1 MNAATDMAKYVNP
14 DTILVPMPSSKGD
27 VSANK
32 ELADAIAKLTGASVI
47 DAVGLKAPRVSN
59 RDLELSGRT
68 RLTAKKMGFVLR
80 QSLDSRC
87 VMFVDNV
94 SASGATIQAAQ
105 NLINGGDG
113 LVYAKVEGIG
123 DAVKPQSIKS
133 KTEYKN
139 KGTNNPTKLLKR
151 TFTTSKN
158 NRVDC
163 YFIHGYS
170 GVEYAFTVNDS
181 YEDTASGG
189 YDPEILPGVMYVLAD
204 TAKKQKFDQIIITPK
219 NGPKDYRVISNI
231 DVDDAKQKIID
242 SLAALQNDINEH
254 PECYNEH
261 TIKYLTRPNPFNTD
275 IGQKHTRL
283 NVSMPPAWNDRSNGG
298 KYEPQIKLYNA
309 VNDALLGYWEAIQ
322 SNNPGGYKK
331 PRNRRA
337 DVFTPLIKR
346 ALPDYT
352 MSELGTGAQLYTRNE
367 TLTESVDVGD
377 GDELYPYD
385 FPGDVYHVTYYRNL
399 DSISEHGLLP
409 NQQSSIGG
417 IAYDEHREN
426 KIFVCGAGD
435 ISYWYELAEE
445 WAGDKSDDPMNDGF
459 LPVILRVSCGDIYV
473 DDAAV
478 DDGCDESFYTIEP
491 VGASDLELWVG
502 GRWVPVDQYDG
513 IDIAR
518 AFDDDG
524 YFVRNNPYALIESI
538 DRESLHAKFPQFIDS
553 PDDIHYLGKGDFG
566 EAYQISSDKVLK
578 ITTSKSEY
586 ELSKI
591 QLDKKLS
598 NLVTVYACF
607 EYGSDYVIIMELLD
621 QPQKIESLFYEVES
635 IIETQG
641 VDISNI
647 SYFDDDEYSSE
658 SGEIDTATTDFM
670 NELSAVV
677 YDYSRISEIP
687 DIQPNNLGYDTNGV
701 LKAFDLEDKASLRSN
716 RR

>member
-283 NVSMPPAWNDRSNGG
+283 
-298 KYEPQIKLYNA
+298 
-309 VNDALLGYWEAIQ
+309 
-322 SNNPGGYKK
+322 
-331 PRNRRA
+331 
-337 DVFTPLIKR
+337 
-346 ALPDYT
+346 
-352 MSELGTGAQLYTRNE
+352 
-367 TLTESVDVGD
+367 
-377 GDELYPYD
+377 
-385 FPGDVYHVTYYRNL
+385 
-399 DSISEHGLLP
+399 
-409 NQQSSIGG
+409 
-417 IAYDEHREN
+417 
-426 KIFVCGAGD
+426 
-435 ISYWYELAEE
+435 
-445 WAGDKSDDPMNDGF
+445 
-459 LPVILRVSCGDIYV
+459 
-473 DDAAV
+473 
-478 DDGCDESFYTIEP
+478 
-491 VGASDLELWVG
+491 
-502 GRWVPVDQYDG
+502 
-513 IDIAR
+513 
-518 AFDDDG
+518 
-524 YFVRNNPYALIESI
+524 
-538 DRESLHAKFPQFIDS
+538 
-553 PDDIHYLGKGDFG
+553 
-566 EAYQISSDKVLK
+566 
-578 ITTSKSEY
+578 
-586 ELSKI
+586 
-591 QLDKKLS
+591 
-598 NLVTVYACF
+598 
-607 EYGSDYVIIMELLD
+607 
-621 QPQKIESLFYEVES
+621 
-635 IIETQG
+635 
-641 VDISNI
+641 
-647 SYFDDDEYSSE
+647 
-658 SGEIDTATTDFM
+658 TD
-670 NELSAVV
+670 
-677 YDYSRISEIP
+677 
-687 DIQPNNLGYDTNGV
+687 
-701 LKAFDLEDKASLRSN
+701 
-716 RR
+716 